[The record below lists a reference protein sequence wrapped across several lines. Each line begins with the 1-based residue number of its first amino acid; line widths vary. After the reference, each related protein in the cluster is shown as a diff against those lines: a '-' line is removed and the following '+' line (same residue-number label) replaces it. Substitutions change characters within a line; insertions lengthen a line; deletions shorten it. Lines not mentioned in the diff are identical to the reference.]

1 MLVAEAAVTVAMV
14 APKNTML
21 LVVVVLKPVPV
32 SVTEAPGMADAGLKE
47 VITGA
52 CAFSPP
58 VNPIAFRKIKRHRI
72 MTRLFIV
79 DIVKFI

>member
-1 MLVAEAAVTVAMV
+1 MLVAEAAVTVALV

-21 LVVVVLKPVPV
+21 LVVAVLKPVPV
-32 SVTEAPGMADAGLKE
+32 SVTEAPGMADVGLKE

-58 VNPIAFRKIKRHRI
+58 EIPIAFRKIKRHRI
-72 MTRLFIV
+72 ITRLFIV
-79 DIVKFI
+79 VIVKYI

>member
-1 MLVAEAAVTVAMV
+1 MGTVAVMLVAEAAVTVALV

-47 VITGA
+47 VITGVGSA
-52 CAFSPP
+52 L
-58 VNPIAFRKIKRHRI
+58 RK
-72 MTRLFIV
+72 TETVVAL
-79 DIVKFI
+79 

>member
-1 MLVAEAAVTVAMV
+1 MV

-21 LVVVVLKPVPV
+21 LVVAELKPVPV

-58 VNPIAFRKIKRHRI
+58 VIPIAFRKIKRHRI